1 MEMIDVKL
9 QLPKEIIKA
18 VEAPDTQ
25 LETVLWQK
33 IVLALYRE
41 ETISFGKAAE
51 LLGMTKW
58 DFTDLLRGLIPDLP
72 SVLQKARQK
81 AFRINERVFK
91 RLKKQA

>member
-1 MEMIDVKL
+1 MEMIDIKL

-18 VEAPDTQ
+18 VETPDTK
-25 LETVLWQK
+25 LETALWQK

-58 DFTDLLRGLIPDLP
+58 DFTDLLKEKDVPLPYDEEDLDED
-72 SVLQKARQK
+72 LKA
-81 AFRINERVFK
+81 
-91 RLKKQA
+91 LKDLALW